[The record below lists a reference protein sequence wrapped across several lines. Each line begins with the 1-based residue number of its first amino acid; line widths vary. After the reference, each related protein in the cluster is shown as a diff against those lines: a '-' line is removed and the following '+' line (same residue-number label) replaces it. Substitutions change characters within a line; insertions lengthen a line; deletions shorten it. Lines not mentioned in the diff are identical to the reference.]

1 MLRKNLFL
9 RFVSTLAV
17 ASATG
22 ILPAMA
28 YAAGPSAAIA
38 KPPAGMGS
46 IVLINMDSASG
57 ETLTVNVGGTSYT
70 VAPQGGSSPNQV
82 EFNLAPGSYN
92 YTASV
97 PGISAINNSFAVTA
111 GKVTSLSFQDN
122 TADIQNGDQDSDDIA
137 QTQLVAVV
145 GNESDEHETK
155 KNDKDKNS
163 TDKKSGS
170 KEGSEQK
177 DSGPDGDETHLVA
190 VPGTVNDNDDLLVTV
205 GDMTA
210 QAK

>member
-1 MLRKNLFL
+1 MLKRTLLL
-9 RFVSTLAV
+9 RLVSALAV
-17 ASATG
+17 ASAVG
-22 ILPAMA
+22 LLPAA
-28 YAAGPSAAIA
+28 SYAAGPSASLAL
-38 KPPAGMGS
+38 PPAGLGS
-46 IVLINMDSASG
+46 IVLINLDKGNEA
-57 ETLTVNVGGTSYT
+57 LTVNFGGTTYT
-70 VAPQGGSSPNQV
+70 VSPQGGSGSNQV

-97 PGISAINNSFAVTA
+97 PGITGISNSISVAA

-137 QTQLVAVV
+137 TTQLVTVV
-145 GNESDEHETK
+145 GNESDEHEHPK
-155 KNDKDKNS
+155 GDKNK
-163 TDKKSGS
+163 D
-170 KEGSEQK
+170 EQK

-210 QAK
+210 LAK